1 MELLD
6 WAAVAIIVYVVVT
19 FSLRSLV
26 LLAYAWLIREFW
38 INLWVTFGWPIFY
51 HEYYYHTIIA
61 TTIIE
66 ANAEFPARMCL
77 A

>member
-26 LLAYAWLIREFW
+26 LLAYAYLIREFW
-38 INLWVTFGWPIFY
+38 LK
-51 HEYYYHTIIA
+51 EDKK
-61 TTIIE
+61 
-66 ANAEFPARMCL
+66 NAPFSASARESFDQFRSSST
-77 A
+77 AE